1 MIEKYTE
8 VKSYR
13 GKYDQIL
20 EVMKYITTENYKDMS
35 VRIEKLNQQDCEI
48 GSTNFIKF
56 IKLFESDN
64 DSWIK
69 SINKSIE

>member
-20 EVMKYITTENYKDMS
+20 EVMKHITTENYKDMS
-35 VRIEKLNQQDCEI
+35 IRIEKLNQQDCEI
-48 GSTNFIKF
+48 GSTNFINF

-69 SINKSIE
+69 SINNSIE